1 MKITVEKTIKKEQ
14 EVEIEIP
21 YYAKRSAYNYMALV
35 SETRMLSVT
44 SIDVDYR
51 CVHFSAPTKSTLDE
65 LLFGEQITHEE
76 FKAFYQQAITDIDE
90 QTPCSDLKLSDPL
103 PAIPY

>member
-1 MKITVEKTIKKEQ
+1 MTYPYYVRLDEAECVCLLSEEQCISVVSIQDFRAITVTTTEMRMRRIRE
-14 EVEIEIP
+14 EGVEI
-21 YYAKRSAYNYMALV
+21 K
-35 SETRMLSVT
+35 
-44 SIDVDYR
+44 
-51 CVHFSAPTKSTLDE
+51 
-65 LLFGEQITHEE
+65 QEE